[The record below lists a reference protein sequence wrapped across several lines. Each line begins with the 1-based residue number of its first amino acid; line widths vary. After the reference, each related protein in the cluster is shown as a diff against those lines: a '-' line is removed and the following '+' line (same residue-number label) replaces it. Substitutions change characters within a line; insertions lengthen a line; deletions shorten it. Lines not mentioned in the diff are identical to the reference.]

1 MHASSTV
8 VSGRRILRTVSVFD
22 ESIIISS
29 SLMVVSAAAFPLYK
43 ASVHFNAI
51 SSPSAK
57 INVVLSGTCQ
67 DVLFCNRIKILSL
80 LQQIIT

>member
-1 MHASSTV
+1 M

-29 SLMVVSAAAFPLYK
+29 SLMVVNAAAFPLYK
-43 ASVHFNAI
+43 TSVHFNAI

-57 INVVLSGTCQ
+57 IEVVFKRHLLRT
-67 DVLFCNRIKILSL
+67 VKMFYLLFSYNFSPIEMDSHT
-80 LQQIIT
+80 Q